1 MSQTT
6 SSFPHRVTRRML
18 LVGVGAAVFVAAG
31 VFWYGSWVETGRVR
45 AAVVHVDMSQSEV
58 EHVIAA
64 MTPIGSAASEVLRV
78 CSDAG
83 LEHSEFV
90 ERDRAVYAMVR
101 DPRQSLLRTVRKEYQ
116 LIFAFDTES
125 KLSEVKCKPVFTGP

>member
-1 MSQTT
+1 
-6 SSFPHRVTRRML
+6 ML
-18 LVGVGAAVFVAAG
+18 LAVVGAAVFAAAG
-31 VFWYGSWVETGRVR
+31 VFGYSNWVETGRVR

-58 EHVIAA
+58 ER
-64 MTPIGSAASEVLRV
+64 TIGTMAPFGSSANDVLRV

-101 DPRQSLLRTVRKEYQ
+101 DPRQSLLRPVQKEYQ
-116 LIFAFDTES
+116 LIFVFDDQLN
-125 KLSEVKCKPVFTGP
+125 LSEVKCKPVFTGP